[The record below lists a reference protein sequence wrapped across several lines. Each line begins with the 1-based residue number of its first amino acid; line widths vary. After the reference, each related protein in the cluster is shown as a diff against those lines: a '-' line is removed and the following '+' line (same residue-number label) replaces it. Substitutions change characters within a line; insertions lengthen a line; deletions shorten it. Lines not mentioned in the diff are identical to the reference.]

1 MLTSKILSAHENP
14 HSERLGGGGGCGG
27 VVGGCGLGVGRGS
40 AIASL
45 VQ

>member
-1 MLTSKILSAHENP
+1 MLTSKILSAHENQ
-14 HSERLGGGGGCGG
+14 HSERLGGGCGG